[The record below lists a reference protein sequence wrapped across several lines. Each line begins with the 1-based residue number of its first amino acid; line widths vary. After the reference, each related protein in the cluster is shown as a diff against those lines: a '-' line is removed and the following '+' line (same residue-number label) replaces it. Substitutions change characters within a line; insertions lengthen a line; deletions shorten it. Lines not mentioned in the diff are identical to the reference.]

1 MNIVMKMMKKK
12 RESLERE
19 YNDLS
24 NLTND
29 WEEHTSASV
38 YSNYSVTQIE
48 DMLCEFSLSCLVEKE
63 LVFLKMRKHDKR
75 DKLVKRLIKIFNDV
89 NQNWLTP
96 KDEFNGAYKK

>member
-1 MNIVMKMMKKK
+1 MNIVMKMKK

-24 NLTND
+24 NLNNG
-29 WEEHTSASV
+29 WEEHTSTSV
-38 YSNYSVTQIE
+38 YSNYSITQIE
-48 DMLCEFSLSCLVEKE
+48 DMLCEFSLSCLEEKE
-63 LVFLKMRKHDKR
+63 LVFLKMRKHDKI